1 MPRKVKPF
9 PQVLFTQSLSTGR
22 LIKPRYIVSDFLDE
36 DVQPVIIMVPQDD
49 RPVRKMLSGNEL
61 LNAAKTKKI
70 AAQLDMLKALN
81 IVHDDR
87 PKPPPEPKAPEI
99 KGQRAIAKLGNK
111 FVIMFKSDPI
121 RRW

>member
-1 MPRKVKPF
+1 MPRKVKPL
-9 PQVLFTQSLSTGR
+9 PKVLFTQSLSTGR
-22 LIKPRYIVSDFLDE
+22 LIKPHYIVSDLPDADGE
-36 DVQPVIIMVPQDD
+36 YPVIIVPQDD
-49 RPVRKMLSGNEL
+49 RPVRELPSGNEL

-87 PKPPPEPKAPEI
+87 PKLQPKPTIPEKP
-99 KGQRAIAKLGNK
+99 GMRAIKLGDDL
-111 FVIMFKSDPI
+111 VLYSPLPPY